1 MAACGRS
8 LPSRANTVDLASSP
22 SSKPSRACRQGLPVE
37 GNAIDTETA
46 RLDHA
51 EIGRVPSH
59 CEKTPYPLQPIV
71 VVVQRIRVDQEH
83 QRRVLPFVYR
93 LHHAQRGVSV
103 AACRHQ
109 RRVGQKLRALVV
121 KQAQGGRI
129 GPEFGEGI
137 AHVSHRR
144 LQAARSDGL
153 SCLSSPRWLVGTAW
167 ADRSGLTA
175 PSHPDGARVARPE
188 NRHTPGRV
196 RQDSAFVIA
205 NSLSRSSIATTSRTC
220 SRFRP
225 FSYATDLMRAST
237 ASAGVHSSLTWLKA
251 SS

>member
-1 MAACGRS
+1 MSLSPSRVCRKARCRTWLRHSLRQQASITQEPGEQRTAHQRDGIFVRDMPDKARHRAAQQPQDDIGDPASVGDGGLRTLVAQPREHRRSRIVPVLQTKSS
-8 LPSRANTVDLASSP
+8 LP
-22 SSKPSRACRQGLPVE
+22 QGLPVE

-121 KQAQGGRI
+121 KQVQGGRI
-129 GPEFGEGI
+129 GPEFGERS
-137 AHVSHRR
+137 AHVSHRP
-144 LQAARSDGL
+144 RSLRDP
-153 SCLSSPRWLVGTAW
+153 SPGF
-167 ADRSGLTA
+167 
-175 PSHPDGARVARPE
+175 P
-188 NRHTPGRV
+188 
-196 RQDSAFVIA
+196 
-205 NSLSRSSIATTSRTC
+205 
-220 SRFRP
+220 
-225 FSYATDLMRAST
+225 
-237 ASAGVHSSLTWLKA
+237 
-251 SS
+251 